1 VPTATRI
8 TPNRIEPFDLSIS
21 ARRTARKFQQKELPM
36 MHPHSIRTF
45 NLHPTIAC
53 AAAAL
58 ALCTGIAIHAQAKN
72 DASAEPDVLVLANG
86 DTLHGKL
93 VKEVSGKVTFH
104 TDAFGD
110 MTLGWDKI
118 KELHTRQK
126 FAVMNEQQKT
136 PSQETARRLPT
147 GNLQVENQTVILQPE
162 NGAAAPPIPVKD
174 AQYIMDAATLD
185 KQVNHEPGF
194 FSGWEGA
201 ATAGATIV
209 SATQKQHTFS
219 GAVGLARTVPTVSW
233 LLPRNRSLIDF
244 IGSFGTITQ
253 PSYTIPGPPA
263 TFVPAVTTKSAIY
276 HADAERDQYF
286 SPRLF
291 LLAQTAFDHNF
302 SQDLDLQQIYGGG
315 IGWTAIKD
323 PKQQLDLKATMQYE
337 KQKFI
342 SNSSSATNLVGSTYS
357 ASYIRRASL
366 LTYTQQLAYIPA
378 YNNPQAYSASE
389 INTLAFPMYKGLAFS
404 VGTIDSYLN
413 NPPTAQPPTR
423 RNSFQFTMGFTYA
436 IKSNY

>member
-1 VPTATRI
+1 
-8 TPNRIEPFDLSIS
+8 
-21 ARRTARKFQQKELPM
+21 M
-36 MHPHSIRTF
+36 MHPHSIRMF

-118 KELHTRQK
+118 KELHTGQK

-219 GAVGLARTVPTVSW
+219 GAVGLARTG
-233 LLPRNRSLIDF
+233 RSLRHP
-244 IGSFGTITQ
+244 TN
-253 PSYTIPGPPA
+253 
-263 TFVPAVTTKSAIY
+263 
-276 HADAERDQYF
+276 DARF
-286 SPRLF
+286 WPHR
-291 LLAQTAFDHNF
+291 AQ
-302 SQDLDLQQIYGGG
+302 GGG
-315 IGWTAIKD
+315 LRRRRGGGRDARRCCASVHRGGL
-323 PKQQLDLKATMQYE
+323 PDLSLRHGQPAR
-337 KQKFI
+337 
-342 SNSSSATNLVGSTYS
+342 AP
-357 ASYIRRASL
+357 RRPL
-366 LTYTQQLAYIPA
+366 
-378 YNNPQAYSASE
+378 QAR
-389 INTLAFPMYKGLAFS
+389 
-404 VGTIDSYLN
+404 
-413 NPPTAQPPTR
+413 AQDV
-423 RNSFQFTMGFTYA
+423 
-436 IKSNY
+436 